1 MKSFFGIILQPGPWL
16 NIVYN
21 LISFPLGIFY
31 FVFLLTWLLL
41 GFGLL
46 IIWVGLLFLLSAM
59 FIWWYFAAFER
70 LLAILFCRVKIDK
83 MKKDIDKNLSVWNK
97 FKAHMSHPV
106 TWKSLAFLFMKF
118 PVGIFQFVVTISLI
132 SVVLSLI
139 SAPFTYTYWEINIG
153 TIEIL
158 SLPLALAS
166 FVVGLILLF
175 AVLHLFSFM
184 GKILGQLAV
193 VMLGDESQ
201 QVEK

>member
-1 MKSFFGIILQPGPWL
+1 MKSFFGIILQPLPWM

-31 FVFLLTWLLL
+31 FVFLLTWILL

-46 IIWVGLLFLLSAM
+46 IIWVGLFFLLSAI

-70 LLAILFCRVKIDK
+70 QLAILFCRVKIDK
-83 MKKDIDKNLSVWNK
+83 MKKDVDKNLSVWSK
-97 FKAHMSHPV
+97 FKAHISHPA

-118 PVGIFQFVVTISLI
+118 PIGVFQFVVTISLI

-139 SAPFTYTYWEINIG
+139 SAPFTYTYWDINIG
-153 TIEIL
+153 SIEIL
-158 SLPLALAS
+158 SLPLAIIS
-166 FVVGLILLF
+166 FMVGLILLF

-193 VMLGDESQ
+193 IMLGDDSKPA
-201 QVEK
+201 EK

>member
-46 IIWVGLLFLLSAM
+46 IIWVGLLLLLSAI
-59 FIWWYFAAFER
+59 FIWWYLAAFER
-70 LLAILFCRVKIDK
+70 QLAILFCRVKIDK
-83 MKKDIDKNLSVWNK
+83 MKKDVDKDLPVWSK

-118 PVGIFQFVVTISLI
+118 PIGIFQFVVTISLI

-139 SAPFTYTYWEINIG
+139 SAPFTYPYWDINIG
-153 TIEIL
+153 SIEVF
-158 SLPLALAS
+158 SLPLAIFS
-166 FVVGLILLF
+166 FVIGLILLF

-193 VMLGDESQ
+193 VMLGDESKQ
-201 QVEK
+201 LEK